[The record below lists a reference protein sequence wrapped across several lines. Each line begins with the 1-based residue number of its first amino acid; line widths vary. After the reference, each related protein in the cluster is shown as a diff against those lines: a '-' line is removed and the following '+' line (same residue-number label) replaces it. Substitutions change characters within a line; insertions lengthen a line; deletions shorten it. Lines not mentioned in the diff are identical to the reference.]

1 MITQHQPYNY
11 TLKSL
16 SMIQVVQ
23 GGISFF
29 TYNQILKDI
38 KTPIQEQVRQV
49 LDCVDD
55 ILMPKIGS

>member
-1 MITQHQPYNY
+1 MITQHQPYSFEIKN
-11 TLKSL
+11 L
-16 SMIQVVQ
+16 SMHDVLKHNFDFIE
-23 GGISFF
+23 
-29 TYNQILKDI
+29 YNKVLRAI